1 MRQDLNEAPT
11 RLRLR
16 SAGAYAPPPARFLS
30 ADATVCRDG
39 AGSERLG
46 CHCVAPAFGRAGAK
60 PRLLREGDYAGAGR
74 GMSTERSDLRSGCV
88 SGASEP
94 IGERGSEGFGSGKK
108 LENYW
113 MRGDLAK

>member
-1 MRQDLNEAPT
+1 MT

-16 SAGAYAPPPARFLS
+16 SAGAYAPSPARFLS
-30 ADATVCRDG
+30 DGVTVCRG
-39 AGSERLG
+39 VPGSERLG
-46 CHCVAPAFGRAGAK
+46 CHCVAPAEPGPAFG
-60 PRLLREGDYAGAGR
+60 RLLREGDYAGTGR
-74 GMSTERSDLRSGCV
+74 CVSTERVAER
-88 SGASEP
+88 SEP